1 MKRLADWRNS
11 FSLVELTLAL
21 GVAAICLISVFG
33 LLPVGLKANHNAI
46 SQSASASIIAAVV
59 ADMRATP
66 KASTTSTQYG
76 VTFGTTKTVYFDN
89 EGGIATSVAPNSRYR
104 LDIDFP
110 PNPTAGAATFAY
122 LKVTWPAAASPTS
135 ATGASEV
142 FVAFDRN

>member
-1 MKRLADWRNS
+1 MKPPADPRKS

-21 GVAAICLISVFG
+21 GIAAMCLISVFG
-33 LLPVGLKANHNAI
+33 LLPVGLKSNHNAV

-66 KASTTSTQYG
+66 KTATTSTQYAIS
-76 VTFGTTKTVYFDN
+76 FGTAKTIYFDN
-89 EGGIATSVAPNSRYR
+89 EGAIAAALGPTSRYR
-104 LDIDFP
+104 LDIAFP
-110 PNPTAGAATFAY
+110 PNPNPGAARFAY
-122 LKVTWPAAASPTS
+122 LKVTWPAAASPAS